1 MSWIENLINARS
13 NHVKKAIFEVL
24 QEKYLKNELIIE
36 RLLSSLGTEKD
47 CKDFLQLIAD
57 SYEAGYLKSVRDHRS
72 ELQKVG
78 LIAKIRPEDKE

>member
-24 QEKYLKNELIIE
+24 QEKYVKNESIIE
-36 RLLSSLGTEKD
+36 RLINSLGTEKD
-47 CKDFLQLIAD
+47 CQDFLQLIAD
-57 SYEAGYLKSVRDHRS
+57 SYEAGYLKSVNDHKA

-78 LIAKIRPEDKE
+78 LVARIKPENT